1 MGKTNKIFFQKQK
14 NRFSKM
20 SSKRSRHSR
29 SRTHG
34 SSRHSEE
41 DDGSGSDMDIEKEL
55 HPLSHYVNDRK
66 KLIDQAFKVIG
77 DHKLRDMC
85 SSGLRGLK
93 NEELKALCL
102 TQLEGMSKKRIK
114 NVLAGRDMDES
125 SATDE
130 DSDDD
135 NQKDEEEGGMAGS
148 LGDLIKP
155 AILNKSPQRV
165 KKSKTPEAIV
175 IQDSPKSDKEEEEED
190 EDLADVIAKRPKDLA
205 KKANVD
211 LNYGKKEKTA
221 PSASAKVESETKGIM
236 ELMELEMRARA
247 IKSLLSRTKTSDD
260 QLAQP
265 SHAPEAPPEEKKKE
279 KVKKPEKEED
289 EKKVPLIKKDPLEYQ
304 REMEEKKKLHKAKEA
319 LAISSAKKRKQE
331 QEEQDR
337 LDEIKRKIE
346 AQKAKEKAEEE
357 ELKRIQAEEDD
368 KIRKK
373 KVNI

>member
-1 MGKTNKIFFQKQK
+1 MGKNKQNIFSETKK

-77 DHKLRDMC
+77 DHKLRNMC

-135 NQKDEEEGGMAGS
+135 NQNDEDEEEG
-148 LGDLIKP
+148 
-155 AILNKSPQRV
+155 
-165 KKSKTPEAIV
+165 
-175 IQDSPKSDKEEEEED
+175 

-205 KKANVD
+205 EKANVD

-221 PSASAKVESETKGIM
+221 PSAAAKVESETKGIM

-265 SHAPEAPPEEKKKE
+265 SHAPEVPPEEKKKE
-279 KVKKPEKEED
+279 KVKKPEKDED
-289 EKKVPLIKKDPLEYQ
+289 EEKVPLIKKDPLEYQ